1 MRIEIDLTFTS
12 FLGNSSEVGAP
23 TMADLSLQCVA
34 MKMGKMNMIINHVNG
49 IPHIRTHKKYQKIG
63 TSLMMTSKIL

>member
-1 MRIEIDLTFTS
+1 
-12 FLGNSSEVGAP
+12 
-23 TMADLSLQCVA
+23 MADLSLQCVA

-63 TSLMMTSKIL
+63 TSLMMRVNGYIKNTLIFIWLFNIAMENHHF